1 VRPRGDETRSPRRL
15 LGDFTPTNTGPE
27 WSGYVPIRVKT
38 RRVLGL
44 DGQGKFTSDY
54 LEVVSAAGVIEI
66 AGGRQGRHSTALWVG
81 FSFANKLPE
90 PSFVLSEQMAVGTL
104 VLPATLFQAWLEIL
118 SQPAY
123 FRIGGDGRG
132 NAISSDIT
140 FWG

>member
-1 VRPRGDETRSPRRL
+1 
-15 LGDFTPTNTGPE
+15 
-27 WSGYVPIRVKT
+27 
-38 RRVLGL
+38 L
-44 DGQGKFTSDY
+44 DGRGKFTSDY

-81 FSFANKLPE
+81 FSFANENELPE

-104 VLPATLFQAWLEIL
+104 VLPAALFQSWLAIL